1 MKTKAGILLGVVG
14 VWLLSSIQPAPAAD
28 ADLKTA
34 PTLAGTWRWNFTMP
48 DGSTTRPKLKLMVED
63 GQLSGAT
70 SFRPGSEAPITNIVV
85 DGDQVS
91 FQVIR
96 QRAGEEIVTRYSG
109 QWTDKSIKGKIESTW
124 AGEKQIFNW
133 NAERAHLGVEG
144 VWRWTNSF
152 FAGFGGGG
160 GGRPPGGRGTGGR
173 GRGFESRVELE
184 QEGHKVTGKTV
195 GRFGRSPSLVSNGSI
210 TNNEVYFEIE
220 RTFGETKFVT
230 RYQGK
235 QDGDLIKGTMEQEFD
250 GEDRV
255 IDWEA
260 ERVD

>member
-1 MKTKAGILLGVVG
+1 MKTTAGILLGGVG
-14 VWLLSSIQPAPAAD
+14 VWLLLPIPPTPAAD

-34 PTLAGTWRWNFTMP
+34 PTLAGTWRWNFAMP
-48 DGSTTRPKLKLMVED
+48 DGTTIRPKLKVMVED
-63 GQLSGAT
+63 GQLLGAT
-70 SFRPGSEAPITNIVV
+70 SFRPGGEAPITNIVV
-85 DGDQVS
+85 NGDQVS
-91 FQVIR
+91 FQVVR
-96 QRAGEEIVTRYSG
+96 QRGGEDIVTSYSG
-109 QWTDKSIKGKIESTW
+109 RWTDQSIKGKIESNW
-124 AGEKQIFNW
+124 AGEKQVFNW
-133 NAERAHLGVEG
+133 DAQRAHLGVEG

-160 GGRPPGGRGTGGR
+160 RGGPGGQRPGGR

-184 QEGHKVTGKTV
+184 QEGHKITGKTI
-195 GRFGRSPSLVSNGSI
+195 GRFGRPSPVANGSI

-235 QDGDLIKGTMEQEFD
+235 QDGDVIKGTMEQEFE